1 MIYLSRR
8 HVLALHRL
16 LLEKFGGTDGV
27 RDEGLLDSA
36 LSAPF
41 QTFAG
46 QALYPDVIEK
56 AAALCWGLVRNHPF
70 LDGNKRIGTHV
81 MLIFLELNGC
91 RLRYSQEELIHEIL
105 ALAEGTLQRE
115 DLSRWLKE
123 RIVQ

>member
-1 MIYLSRR
+1 M
-8 HVLALHRL
+8 
-16 LLEKFGGTDGV
+16 
-27 RDEGLLDSA
+27 
-36 LSAPF
+36 
-41 QTFAG
+41 
-46 QALYPDVIEK
+46 IEK

-70 LDGNKRIGTHV
+70 LDGNKRIGAHV

-105 ALAEGTLQRE
+105 ALADGTLQRE